1 MISNLKA
8 VVTGEV
14 NEAFYLI
21 KNGKYIGFNHLHDLV
36 GHGYTNL
43 NDDLMNGN
51 YDIYRKYR
59 AGKCVL
65 NIEFIAE

>member
-21 KNGKYIGFNHLHDLV
+21 KNGKYVSIIFMIWSDMAILI
-36 GHGYTNL
+36 
-43 NDDLMNGN
+43 LMM
-51 YDIYRKYR
+51 I
-59 AGKCVL
+59 
-65 NIEFIAE
+65 

>member
-1 MISNLKA
+1 MTRNLEA
-8 VVTGEV
+8 VVTGEI
-14 NEAFYLI
+14 NEKFYLI

-43 NDDLMNGN
+43 NDDLMDGN